1 MTPHE
6 TPRDIPHFEGM
17 IVGGKYVVLH
27 FIGAG
32 GMGTVWAGTHRTL
45 GTRVAIKFIREEHVT
60 NPDSRRRFEIEA
72 RAAARLQ
79 SQHAVHV
86 YDYGVT
92 AEGFPY
98 IVMEYLQGESLSEL
112 IIREGPVSAREAAN
126 IIRQAAVALDRAH
139 AAGIVHR
146 DLKPDNIFLTT
157 TAEAVGN
164 EYPYIVKLVD
174 FGIAK
179 IFEEPIR
186 TDRAPVPMGG
196 PTQEG
201 AVIGTPNFMSPEQL
215 TSGGVP
221 GVLTDL
227 WSLGASTFAA
237 LTARIPFEGEVLGD
251 IVLKVCAEP
260 MPVPSEVNP
269 EVPPGFD
276 AWFAKACAREPHRR
290 FQSAAEMSRALDQ
303 VCGMSAPAPVVVRD
317 DQVQYALKPASPEAL
332 AALAELDEPRSMSP
346 RTALLAGLVLGV
358 AVMIGVAGFI
368 AYRDKVASETQEQL
382 LRNPPA
388 AAVPQPGPRA
398 ADAGRR

>member
-92 AEGFPY
+92 ADGFPY

-112 IIREGPVSAREAAN
+112 IIREGPVAPREAAN

-157 TAEAVGN
+157 SAEAIGS
-164 EYPYIVKLVD
+164 EYPYVVKLVD

-215 TSGGVP
+215 TSGGMP

-269 EVPPGFD
+269 NVPPGFD
-276 AWFAKACAREPHRR
+276 AWFAKACAREPHLR

-303 VCGMSAPAPVVVRD
+303 VCGLSAPAPAAAQLLRD
-317 DQVQYALKPASPEAL
+317 EQVQYALKPASPEAL

-382 LRNPPA
+382 RNPP
-388 AAVPQPGPRA
+388 A

>member
-6 TPRDIPHFEGM
+6 TPRDVPHFEGM
-17 IVGGKYVVLH
+17 VVGGKYVVLH

-45 GTRVAIKFIREEHVT
+45 GTRVAIKFIREEHVA

-98 IVMEYLQGESLSEL
+98 IVMEYLHGESLSEL
-112 IIREGPVSAREAAN
+112 IIREGPVAAREAAN
-126 IIRQAAVALDRAH
+126 IIRQASVALDRAH

-157 TAEAVGN
+157 SAEAVGN
-164 EYPYIVKLVD
+164 DYPYIVKLVD

-186 TDRAPVPMGG
+186 TDRAPIPMGG

-251 IVLKVCAEP
+251 IVLKVCVEP

-269 EVPPGFD
+269 SVPAGFD

-303 VCGMSAPAPVVVRD
+303 VCGLSAPAPVVQD
-317 DQVQYALKPASPEAL
+317 EQVQYALKPASPEAL

-368 AYRDKVASETQEQL
+368 AYRDKVASETQEQRL
-382 LRNPPA
+382 QPPA
-388 AAVPQPGPRA
+388 A